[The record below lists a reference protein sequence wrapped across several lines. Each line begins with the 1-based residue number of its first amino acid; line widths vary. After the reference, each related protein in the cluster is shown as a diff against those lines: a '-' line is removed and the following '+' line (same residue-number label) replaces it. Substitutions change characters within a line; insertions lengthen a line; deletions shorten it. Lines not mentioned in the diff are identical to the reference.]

1 MTTSERSMQ
10 MRLAAHKSWS
20 NTPDR
25 ASRTAA
31 ARRASHHT
39 RFVDKARELHPDASD
54 EQIAQVAESLRSAH
68 YTELAL
74 KSAQARRI
82 KGEAAKEAE
91 RKKRAAELAAYEA
104 GATDTDAA

>member
-1 MTTSERSMQ
+1 MNTSERSMQ

-25 ASRTAA
+25 ASRTEA

-39 RFVDKARELHPDASD
+39 RFLDKARELHPGASE
-54 EQIAQVAESLRSAH
+54 EQIQTVAESLRKAH
-68 YTELAL
+68 YTALAL

-82 KGEAAKEAE
+82 KSKAAKDAQ
-91 RKKRAAELAAYEA
+91 RKKQAAELAEYEA
-104 GATDTDAA
+104 SKTEAA

>member
-1 MTTSERSMQ
+1 MNTSERSMQ

-39 RFVDKARELHPDASD
+39 RFVEKARELHPDAT
-54 EQIAQVAESLRSAH
+54 EAQIETVAASLRKAH

-74 KSAQARRI
+74 RSAQARRI
-82 KGEAAKEAE
+82 KSQAAKDAQ
-91 RKKRAAELAAYEA
+91 RKKQAAELAEYEA
-104 GATDTDAA
+104 GKTDAA

>member
-10 MRLAAHKSWS
+10 MRLASHRSWV

-39 RFVDKARELHPDASD
+39 RFINKARELHPTAS
-54 EQIAQVAESLRSAH
+54 ESQITAVAASLRKAH

-74 KSAQARRI
+74 KSAQARRR
-82 KGEAAKEAE
+82 KGEAA
-91 RKKRAAELAAYEA
+91 RKAKQKAIADELATYKA
-104 GATDTDAA
+104 GETSAA